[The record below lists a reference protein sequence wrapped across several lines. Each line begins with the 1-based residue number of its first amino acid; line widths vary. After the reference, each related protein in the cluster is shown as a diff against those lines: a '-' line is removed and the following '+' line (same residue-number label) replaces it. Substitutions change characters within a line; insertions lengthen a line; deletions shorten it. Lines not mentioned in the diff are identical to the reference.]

1 MDLLSALNELEE
13 LIENSGKVPLTRKV
27 MVNEDSILD
36 LLDRIRTTIPEEI
49 RQAKWIIQEREK
61 VMSDSQK
68 EAMRIMENAQ
78 KQVEKQAEDSEV
90 ARKAKVVAEEI
101 IAKAEQTAQEM
112 REGARIYADEILGAL
127 QDRLNK
133 INQQIEQGRSEL
145 RAMK

>member
-1 MDLLSALNELEE
+1 VDLLSALNELEE

-61 VMSDSQK
+61 VMSESQK

-78 KQVEKQAEDSEV
+78 KQVEKKAEDSEV
-90 ARKAKVVAEEI
+90 VRKAKVIAEEI
-101 IAKAEQTAQEM
+101 VAKAEQTAQEI
-112 REGARIYADEILGAL
+112 REGAREYADEILGAL

>member
-1 MDLLSALNELEE
+1 VDLLSALNELEE
-13 LIENSGKVPLTRKV
+13 LIENSGRVPLTRKV

-61 VMSDSQK
+61 VMSESQK
-68 EAMRIMENAQ
+68 EARRIVENAQ

-90 ARKAKVVAEEI
+90 VRKAKAVAEEI
-101 IAKAEQTAQEM
+101 IARAERTAQEM
-112 REGARIYADEILGAL
+112 REGAREYADEILSAL
-127 QDRLNK
+127 QDKLNK

>member
-1 MDLLSALNELEE
+1 
-13 LIENSGKVPLTRKV
+13 
-27 MVNEDSILD
+27 
-36 LLDRIRTTIPEEI
+36 
-49 RQAKWIIQEREK
+49 
-61 VMSDSQK
+61 
-68 EAMRIMENAQ
+68 MENAQ

>member
-13 LIENSGKVPLTRKV
+13 LIESSGKVPLTRKV

-61 VMSDSQK
+61 VMNDSQK
-68 EAMRIMENAQ
+68 EAMRIVESAQ
-78 KQVEKQAEDSEV
+78 KQVERQAEDSEI
-90 ARKAKVVAEEI
+90 ARKAKTVAEEI
-101 IAKAEQTAQEM
+101 IARAEQVAQEM
-112 REGARIYADEILGAL
+112 REGAQSYADEILGAL
-127 QDRLNK
+127 QDRLNR

-145 RAMK
+145 KAMK

>member
-78 KQVEKQAEDSEV
+78 KQDEKQAEDSEV

>member
-1 MDLLSALNELEE
+1 MEE

-68 EAMRIMENAQ
+68 EAMNYGECP

-90 ARKAKVVAEEI
+90 ARNVVAEEI
-101 IAKAEQTAQEM
+101 IAKAEQTAQECV
-112 REGARIYADEILGAL
+112 RVPGFTLTKFRVPARQTE
-127 QDRLNK
+127 QDKPAN
-133 INQQIEQGRSEL
+133 
-145 RAMK
+145 

>member
-1 MDLLSALNELEE
+1 VDLLSALNELEE

-133 INQQIEQGRSEL
+133 INQQIEQGRSDL

>member
-1 MDLLSALNELEE
+1 MDLLRALNELEE

>member
-1 MDLLSALNELEE
+1 VDLLRALNELEE

>member
-13 LIENSGKVPLTRKV
+13 LIENSGRVPLTRKV

-61 VMSDSQK
+61 VMSESQK
-68 EAMRIMENAQ
+68 EARRIVENAQ

-90 ARKAKVVAEEI
+90 VRKSKAVAEEI
-101 IAKAEQTAQEM
+101 IARAERTAQEM
-112 REGARIYADEILGAL
+112 REGAREYADEILSAL
-127 QDRLNK
+127 QDKLNK

>member
-1 MDLLSALNELEE
+1 VDLLSALNELEE

>member
-1 MDLLSALNELEE
+1 VDLLSALNELEE
-13 LIENSGKVPLTRKV
+13 LIENSGKVPLTRKL